1 MIELKVLLIDDDVWM
16 TKVLNKIIHNIG
28 YKNVFISNSGFDG
41 IAMALKYKPDII
53 FLDLMMPELDGM
65 TTLKILKTIPD
76 TQDASV
82 IICSANNDID
92 NLSKAIKT
100 GAVDFIS
107 KPFNAETIKEK
118 INLIINK
125 GMSNV

>member
-1 MIELKVLLIDDDVWM
+1 
-16 TKVLNKIIHNIG
+16 
-28 YKNVFISNSGFDG
+28 
-41 IAMALKYKPDII
+41 
-53 FLDLMMPELDGM
+53 MPELDGM